1 MEPVRKNK
9 KCDIC
14 PYATN
19 TNQNLKKHKKTHEKV
34 TPLINDCWEC
44 DKTFTTKKS
53 LTDHMRTHNKKD
65 KSINCELCEF
75 KTDRKFNLK
84 LEKLSTIVW
93 MVMRKSIN
101 TKLQEILVLMGTSER
116 LFRAT
121 PASTLRELV
130 LPTES

>member
-1 MEPVRKNK
+1 MEQVRKNK
-9 KCDIC
+9 KCEIC

-84 LEKLSTIVW
+84 LEKLSTIQSHTSFNSKRVGSPNRI
-93 MVMRKSIN
+93 MSIKKKSPN
-101 TKLQEILVLMGTSER
+101 SPLARVN
-116 LFRAT
+116 
-121 PASTLRELV
+121 
-130 LPTES
+130 

>member
-1 MEPVRKNK
+1 MEPVRKK

-53 LTDHMRTHNKKD
+53 LSDRMRTHNKRA
-65 KSINCELCEF
+65 KSINCEFCEF

-84 LEKLSTIVW
+84 KHLKIHEKVPCHEDFS
-93 MVMRKSIN
+93 S
-101 TKLQEILVLMGTSER
+101 
-116 LFRAT
+116 
-121 PASTLRELV
+121 
-130 LPTES
+130 